1 MIASLLLVLTHAPA
15 STTALDAARVQQA
28 HQHLRAHVRAGRF
41 PGAVTLVMQHGRV
54 VHQGVT
60 GFADPDRRIL
70 LRADS
75 VFQVMSMTKPIT
87 ATAALIAVEQGLF
100 GLDDPIEDHLP
111 QFRGIQVRQAD
122 GTVTPA
128 LSRPTIRQ
136 LMTHTSGL
144 TSDDPGGMSDDDKF
158 LMTLADY
165 AARLGQEPL
174 RAQPGT
180 EIRYS
185 GVGYSTLAAI
195 IERRSGTTFQAFT
208 QRHIFRP
215 LGMRETTFFLPAAQ
229 HARLPW
235 VMTQQNGRLVEF
247 PVNRFRAGAKFA
259 NGAGGLY
266 STAPDMAAF
275 IESFRTGSARPLL
288 SEPMRKLALTLQTGE
303 LMMDRTDARGY
314 GLGWSVIRS
323 PRGQNTLR
331 SIGSFGHTGAYGTEY
346 WHDPATGVTVV
357 FLAQTYGVQEA
368 PRRQFSTIVNDAL
381 R

>member
-1 MIASLLLVLTHAPA
+1 MIAPLLLSVALAPDSA
-15 STTALDAARVQQA
+15 PRLDAAKVRAA
-28 HQHLRAHVRAGRF
+28 HDHLRAHVRAGRF
-41 PGAVTLVMQHGRV
+41 PGAVTLVFQNGRL

-60 GFADPDRRIL
+60 GFADPARQIP
-70 LRADS
+70 LRS
-75 VFQVMSMTKPIT
+75 GSIFQVMSMTKPVT
-87 ATAALIAVEQGLF
+87 ATAALIAVEKGLF
-100 GLDDPIEDHLP
+100 GLDDPIENHLP

-122 GTVTPA
+122 GSQAEA

-136 LMTHTSGL
+136 LMMHTSGI
-144 TSDDPGGMSDDDKF
+144 TSDDPGGMSDDEKF

-165 AARLGQEPL
+165 ASRLGKEPL

-195 IERRSGTTFQAFT
+195 IERRSGMTFQAFVA
-208 QRHIFRP
+208 QNIFRP
-215 LGMRETTFFLPAAQ
+215 LGMKETTFFLPAS
-229 HARLPW
+229 HRGRLPW
-235 VMTQQNGRLVEF
+235 VMTEQKGRLIEF

-266 STAPDMAAF
+266 STASDMAAF
-275 IESFRTGSARPLL
+275 IESFRAGAPRRLL
-288 SEPMRKLALTLQTGE
+288 SEPMRKLALTLQTGD
-303 LMMDRTDARGY
+303 LLMDRTDARGY

-357 FLAQTYGVQEA
+357 FLAQTYGVDEG
-368 PRRQFSTIVNDAL
+368 PRRQFSTMVNAAL